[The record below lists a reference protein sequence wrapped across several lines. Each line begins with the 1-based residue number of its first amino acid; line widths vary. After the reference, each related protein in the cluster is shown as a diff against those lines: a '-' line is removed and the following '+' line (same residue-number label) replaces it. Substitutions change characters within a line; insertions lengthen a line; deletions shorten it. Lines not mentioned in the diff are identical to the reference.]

1 MQPNEFNSNNCIK
14 NFKLL
19 FQFSLQVELEK
30 HIAHMSREDESK
42 DMLEKSAV
50 LSMDADYSG
59 HCHVW
64 NVAMLVSLDTM
75 QGCCWL
81 VLAAINNY
89 GAVVE
94 CHGSKLES
102 CSAGQLAIHDGQG
115 KQGLF
120 FTSRVDGAC
129 YSISHGP

>member
-1 MQPNEFNSNNCIK
+1 M
-14 NFKLL
+14 
-19 FQFSLQVELEK
+19 ELEK

-42 DMLEKSAV
+42 DDIFEKSAV

-59 HCHVW
+59 HGHVW
-64 NVAMLVSLDTM
+64 NVAMLVSLDNM

-81 VLAAINNY
+81 VLAAINNF

-102 CSAGQLAIHDGQG
+102 CSAGQLSIHDGQG
-115 KQGLF
+115 RHGLF
-120 FTSRVDGAC
+120 LQVRCTKRT
-129 YSISHGP
+129 

>member
-1 MQPNEFNSNNCIK
+1 MQPNEFNSINRIK
-14 NFKLL
+14 NFELL

-30 HIAHMSREDESK
+30 HIAHISREDESK
-42 DMLEKSAV
+42 DDMDEKSAA

-64 NVAMLVSLDTM
+64 NVAMLVSLDTI

-89 GAVVE
+89 GAVVK
-94 CHGSKLES
+94 CHDSKLES

-120 FTSRVDGAC
+120 LQVRCTRRT
-129 YSISHGP
+129 

>member
-1 MQPNEFNSNNCIK
+1 
-14 NFKLL
+14 
-19 FQFSLQVELEK
+19 VELEK

-42 DMLEKSAV
+42 DDILDKSAV

-64 NVAMLVSLDTM
+64 NVAMLASLDTM

-94 CHGSKLES
+94 CHASKLES

-115 KQGLF
+115 KQGW
-120 FTSRVDGAC
+120 VDGWYIVRDIRKVMA
-129 YSISHGP
+129 IEKER